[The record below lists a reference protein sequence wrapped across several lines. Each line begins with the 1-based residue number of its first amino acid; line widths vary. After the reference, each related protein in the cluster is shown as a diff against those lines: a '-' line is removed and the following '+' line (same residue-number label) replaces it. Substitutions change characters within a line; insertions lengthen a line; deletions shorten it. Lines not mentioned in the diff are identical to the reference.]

1 MAESK
6 IKPDGFGELPT
17 CAVEYINLVIKKMR
31 YRKKARDEVREEL
44 IDHFEEH
51 LKDCTTNEEKEQKA
65 QQLISG
71 FGDPKLLAVLMH
83 RAKKRCRPL
92 WQKILVRGF
101 ASALII
107 FVYLLICASWLR
119 GSPTIRINYAQW
131 LTDQQRQ
138 GRDESLNA
146 MPEIKKAAELTRKT
160 DDWMTA
166 HDILR
171 IWPGDM
177 NDEQKTAARNFLEAS
192 DETLNM
198 LNKALEKPYFWTDYN
213 AAGPITIEANAV
225 LVHNHN
231 PGLINNIMQPLVEY
245 RQIGYILAARINWR
259 AYSGDIDG
267 TVNDL
272 ITLFRFSSHL
282 EGQELLV
289 EQLVAVAIEALAY
302 NRTTMIL
309 SRVDIPTAQ
318 LKRLQDELS
327 VSSAKNEFPIDL
339 NGEKAFWYEHIQ
351 QGFTDDGK
359 GNGKMLRAG
368 APYFVRGWKDAIW
381 SFLTI
386 SYPDRQQAL
395 AQVEKMFAE
404 SQQNL
409 QLTPWQKTSK
419 PSTELTDS
427 AHALFM
433 FNLLRSSFDR
443 IAVVGWRLKT
453 HREATL
459 TILAALRFQKEK
471 GKFPDNLEELVAA
484 GYLTKLP
491 QDPFSPGPL
500 TYKKT
505 ADGFLLYSWG
515 ENLKDDNGQVARN
528 EKGKIERF
536 ADTGDWVFWPVEKN

>member
-1 MAESK
+1 MAKDDKTFEN
-6 IKPDGFGELPT
+6 LPRN
-17 CAVEYINLVIKKMR
+17 AVEYINLVIKNMR
-31 YRKKARDEVREEL
+31 YRKKARDEVCEEL
-44 IDHFEEH
+44 IDHFEVY
-51 LKDCTTNEEKEQKA
+51 LKDCATNEEKEQKA
-65 QQLISG
+65 QRLISE
-71 FGDPKLLAVLMH
+71 FGDPKLLAALMR

-92 WQKILVRGF
+92 WQKILVRSF
-101 ASALII
+101 AAVLII

-138 GRDESLNA
+138 GRNESLNA
-146 MPEIKKAAELTRKT
+146 MPEMKKATELTRKT
-160 DDWMTA
+160 YDWMTVN
-166 HDILR
+166 DILR

-177 NDEQKTAARNFLEAS
+177 NDDQKTVVRNFLEAH

-213 AAGPITIEANAV
+213 SGGPIIIEANSV
-225 LVHNHN
+225 TGVN
-231 PGLINNIMQPLVEY
+231 PVFMNNIMQPLVQY
-245 RQIGYILAARINWR
+245 RQIAYILVARINWR

-272 ITLFRFSSHL
+272 ITLIRFSSHL
-282 EGQELLV
+282 QGQGLLV
-289 EQLVAVAIEALAY
+289 EQLVATAIETLAY

-309 SRVDIPTAQ
+309 SRVDIPAAQ
-318 LKRLQDELS
+318 LKRLQDELL

-359 GNGKMLRAG
+359 GNGKMLKASTL
-368 APYFVRGWKDAIW
+368 YFVGGWKDAVW
-381 SFLTI
+381 NFLTF

-395 AQVEKMFAE
+395 ALVEKMFAE
-404 SQQNL
+404 EQKNL
-409 QLTPWQKTSK
+409 QLTPWQKTDK
-419 PSTELTDS
+419 PSTKLTDS
-427 AHALFM
+427 AHTPFM
-433 FNLLRSSFDR
+433 FNSLASAFDK
-443 IAVVGWRLKT
+443 IAVGGWRLKT
-453 HREATL
+453 QREATL
-459 TILAALRFQKEK
+459 TILACLRFQKEK
-471 GKFPDNLEELVAA
+471 GTFPDNLDELVKT

-491 QDPFSPGPL
+491 EDPFSPSPL

-515 ENLKDDNGQVARN
+515 ENLKDDGGQVARN
-528 EKGKIERF
+528 EKGKTERF